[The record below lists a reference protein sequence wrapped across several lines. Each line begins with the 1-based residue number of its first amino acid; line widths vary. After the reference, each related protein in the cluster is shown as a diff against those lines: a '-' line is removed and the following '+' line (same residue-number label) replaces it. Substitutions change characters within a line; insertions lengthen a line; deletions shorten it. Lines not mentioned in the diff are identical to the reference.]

1 MPAKPEI
8 RAANEWSFLGCV
20 FRDSDILVSS
30 YLTEPMF
37 STHRAVFSTLS
48 ALASQTKIDPD
59 DIARLMSNG
68 LDAVT
73 IAELNGATP
82 SSANWEY
89 YQTEVFKAWA
99 EDCVKAAFR
108 LAQNEGYPQCLDTVE
123 RAMTAVA
130 LRQTNSK
137 TKHVREIIHPAL
149 ERVMERMKSRGQ
161 IPGVSWGF
169 ETIDQCTL
177 GAQPGQFVVVGARPS
192 QGKSAIM
199 AQMARKMARDG
210 TTVGVITIESSE
222 TELVIRM
229 LGADA
234 KIDGRDL
241 QTGMLGQTHMADLK
255 LSAERLMASGIL
267 IHDQPSIRLGQ
278 LQAVVRKMV
287 RDGAKVVFLDYLQLV
302 RVPGKDRRMD
312 EVGEASTALKALA
325 RELGIC
331 VVAMA
336 QLGRDSDDRRPNQG
350 DLQHSS
356 QIEQDADQ
364 IWLIWHKQDDSGNF
378 TESRIIIAKARD
390 GQVRDVRVRFD
401 RPTLTFYEV
410 VDDRD

>member
-1 MPAKPEI
+1 MPAKPEH
-8 RAANEWSFLGCV
+8 REANEWAFLGCV

-30 YLTEPMF
+30 YLTETMF
-37 STHRAVFSTLS
+37 TTQRAIFRNLSTL
-48 ALASQTKIDPD
+48 AEKTKIDAD
-59 DIARLMSNG
+59 DVARLMSNG
-68 LDAVT
+68 LDAMT
-73 IAELNGATP
+73 IAKLNEAAP

-89 YQTEVFKAWA
+89 YQTEIFKAWA
-99 EDCVKAAFR
+99 EDGVKAAFR
-108 LAQNEGYPQCLDTVE
+108 LALSEGYPQCLDTVE

-137 TKHVREIIHPAL
+137 TKHVREVIGPAL
-149 ERVMERMKSRGQ
+149 KRITERVAQRGQ
-161 IPGVSWGF
+161 IPGISWGF
-169 ETIDQCTL
+169 ETLDSCTL
-177 GAQPGQFVVVGARPS
+177 GAQAGQFVVVGARPS

-199 AQMARKMARDG
+199 AQMARKMGRNG
-210 TTVGVITIESSE
+210 TTVGVVTIESSE
-222 TELVIRM
+222 TELVVRM

-241 QTGMLGQTHMADLK
+241 QTGTLGQTHLADLK
-255 LSAERLMASGIL
+255 LSAERLLEINLM
-267 IHDQPSIRLGQ
+267 IHDQPSIRIGQ
-278 LQAVVRKMV
+278 LQAVIRKMV

-302 RVPGKDRRMD
+302 RVPGKERRMD
-312 EVGEASTALKALA
+312 EVGESSTALKALA

-336 QLGRDSDDRRPNQG
+336 QLGRDSDDRRPNMG

-364 IWLIWHKQDDSGNF
+364 IWLLWHKQDGDGNF
-378 TESRIIIAKARD
+378 TESRIILAKVRD
-390 GQVRDVRVRFD
+390 GHVRDIPVRFD

-410 VDDRD
+410 LP

>member
-1 MPAKPEI
+1 MPAKPEH
-8 RAANEWSFLGCV
+8 RDANEWAFLGCV
-20 FRDSDILVSS
+20 ILDSDILVSS
-30 YLTEPMF
+30 YLTETMF
-37 STHRAVFSTLS
+37 TTHRGVFRTLS
-48 ALASQTKIDPD
+48 DIAAKTKIDHTD
-59 DIARLMSNG
+59 VARLMGLG
-68 LDAVT
+68 LDGVT
-73 IAELNGATP
+73 ISKLTEAVP
-82 SSANWEY
+82 SAANWEY
-89 YQTEVFKAWA
+89 YQKTIFEAWA
-99 EDCVKAAFR
+99 EDTVKAAYR
-108 LAQNEGYPQCLDTVE
+108 LALSEGFPGCIDTVE
-123 RAMTAVA
+123 RAVTAVA

-149 ERVMERMKSRGQ
+149 ERVMERIRTRGK

-199 AQMARKMARDG
+199 AQMARSMAKDG
-210 TTVGVITIESSE
+210 QTVGVVTIESSE

-234 KIDGRDL
+234 RIDGRDL
-241 QTGMLGQTHMADLK
+241 QTGMIGQAHLAGLK
-255 LSAERLMASGIL
+255 LSAERLISSGIL
-267 IHDQPSIRLGQ
+267 IHDQPSIRIAQ
-278 LQAVVRKMV
+278 LQAVIRKMA

-312 EVGEASTALKALA
+312 EVGEASTSLKAIA
-325 RELGIC
+325 RELGVC

-336 QLGRDSDDRRPNQG
+336 QLGRDSDDRRPNMG

-364 IWLIWHKQDDSGNF
+364 IWLLWHKQDGEGNF
-378 TESRIIIAKARD
+378 TESRVILAKVRD
-390 GQVRDVRVRFD
+390 GHVRDVPVKFD
-401 RPTLTFYEV
+401 RPTLTFFEV
-410 VDDRD
+410 EP

>member
-1 MPAKPEI
+1 MPAKPEH
-8 RAANEWSFLGCV
+8 RDANEWAFLGCV

-30 YLTEPMF
+30 YLTETMF
-37 STHRAVFSTLS
+37 TTHRATFRNLSTL
-48 ALASQTKIDPD
+48 AEKTKIDAD
-59 DIARLMSNG
+59 DVARLMSNG
-68 LDAVT
+68 LDAMT
-73 IAELNGATP
+73 IAKLNESAP

-108 LAQNEGYPQCLDTVE
+108 LAQTEGYPQCLDTVE

-137 TKHVREIIHPAL
+137 TKHVREVIGPAL
-149 ERVMERMKSRGQ
+149 KRITERVAQRGQ
-161 IPGVSWGF
+161 IPGISWGF
-169 ETIDQCTL
+169 ETLDSCTL
-177 GAQPGQFVVVGARPS
+177 GAQAGQFVVVGARPS

-199 AQMARKMARDG
+199 AQMARKMGRNG
-210 TTVGVITIESSE
+210 TTVGVVTIESSE
-222 TELVIRM
+222 TELVVRM

-234 KIDGRDL
+234 RIDGRDL
-241 QTGMLGQTHMADLK
+241 QTGTLGQTHLADLK
-255 LSAERLMASGIL
+255 LSAERLLEINLM
-267 IHDQPSIRLGQ
+267 IHDQPSIRIGQ
-278 LQAVVRKMV
+278 LQAVIRKMV

-302 RVPGKDRRMD
+302 RVPGKERRMD

-336 QLGRDSDDRRPNQG
+336 QLGRDSDDRRPNMG

-364 IWLIWHKQDDSGNF
+364 IWLLWHKQDGDGNF
-378 TESRIIIAKARD
+378 TESRIILAKVRD
-390 GQVRDVRVRFD
+390 GHVRDIPVRFD

-410 VDDRD
+410 VP